1 MCSWTHTLQSPSARG
16 QPVLDCQLLP
26 SPRLIALQQQ
36 HAINRCSAAT
46 RLEARSHC
54 LARDKHNSCAG
65 HMALQRKRKAM
76 AQCSSK
82 GHHHRRS
89 HMLGEPS
96 LVLLQSAGSPLLGDG
111 HAGECFSR
119 GLGGQRLQLSV
130 NSLQRL

>member
-1 MCSWTHTLQSPSARG
+1 MCSWTHTLQNPSARG

-26 SPRLIALQQQ
+26 SPRLIVLQQQ
-36 HAINRCSAAT
+36 HTINRCSAAT

-54 LARDKHNSCAG
+54 LARDKHIGCAG

-82 GHHHRRS
+82 GHHHRRTRV
-89 HMLGEPS
+89 LVEPS
-96 LVLLQSAGSPLLGDG
+96 LVLLQAAGFPLLGDG
-111 HAGECFSR
+111 HAGECFSH